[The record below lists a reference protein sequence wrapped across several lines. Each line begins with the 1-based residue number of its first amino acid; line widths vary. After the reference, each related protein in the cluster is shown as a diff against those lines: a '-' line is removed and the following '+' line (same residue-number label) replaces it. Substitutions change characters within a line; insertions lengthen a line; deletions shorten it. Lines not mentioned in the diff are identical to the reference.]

1 MLAVGSA
8 RSAVRRRSAAGPG
21 YAHRV
26 RAARAV
32 RAAFRRYPW
41 WSDGLLAAV
50 LTLEWFAPFIT
61 GVLTHPHP
69 WWDWVLLPLT
79 TVPLVARRY
88 RPGEVFVVVACAYA
102 LALALPSHHHD
113 VPFSLSVAIA
123 TYTLAW
129 RCGRPLSVSL
139 GLRVGLVIAI
149 AEFYYSHHSPADALA
164 PLAFFGIAWAVGD
177 NIGTRRAYLAELEA
191 RAARLEREREEQA
204 ARAIQ
209 EERARIAREL
219 HDVIAH
225 NVSVMVIQASAGEEV
240 FDSNPQR
247 ARDALGAV
255 ASTGRDALGELR
267 RLLGVIRP
275 GPDDNEPPAYGP
287 QPGLAALPE
296 LIDQVRGTGLAVT
309 LAIDGDSPEVPEAA
323 ALCAYRI
330 VQEALTNT
338 IKHAGATRA
347 DVELRYGPDEFVVS
361 IRDNGAGG
369 SAGGQVNETS
379 GGRGLIGM
387 RERVALF
394 GGHLDTGPTHGGG
407 YQVTA
412 RLPLLWI
419 SGNGE
424 R

>member
-1 MLAVGSA
+1 VS
-8 RSAVRRRSAAGPG
+8 
-21 YAHRV
+21 
-26 RAARAV
+26 
-32 RAAFRRYPW
+32 AAFRRHPW

-61 GVLTHPHP
+61 GVLTHSHP

-79 TVPLVARRY
+79 TVPLVVRRY
-88 RPGEVFVVVACAYA
+88 RPAEVFVVVACAYA

-139 GLRVGLVIAI
+139 GLRVGVVIAI
-149 AEFYYSHHSPADALA
+149 AELYYDHSSPADALA

-191 RAARLEREREEQA
+191 RAERLEREREEQA
-204 ARAIQ
+204 ARATL

-225 NVSVMVIQASAGEEV
+225 NVSVMVIQASAGEEL

-247 ARDALGAV
+247 AREALSAV

-275 GPDDNEPPAYGP
+275 DPAGDEPPSYDP

-296 LIDQVRGTGLAVT
+296 LLDQVRDTGLAVT
-309 LAIDGDSPEVPEAA
+309 LAIDGESSQVPEAA

-338 IKHAGATRA
+338 INHAGATRV
-347 DVELRYGPDEFVVS
+347 DVELRYCPDALVVS
-361 IRDNGAGG
+361 IRDDGGGGGAD
-369 SAGGQVNETS
+369 GQVNETG

-394 GGHLDTGPTHGGG
+394 GGHIDNGPTRSGG

-412 RLPLLWI
+412 RLPLPGI
-419 SGNGE
+419 SGNRE